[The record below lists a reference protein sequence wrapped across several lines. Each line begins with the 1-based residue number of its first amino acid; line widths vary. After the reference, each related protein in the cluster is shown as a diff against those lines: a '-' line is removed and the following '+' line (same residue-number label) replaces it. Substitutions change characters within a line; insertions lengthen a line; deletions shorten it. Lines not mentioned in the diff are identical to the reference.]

1 MSTILI
7 VEDDRTSLR
16 VLSEILSTAGYATR
30 HAESGAGAIQDV
42 GAALPNLIL
51 LDIGLPDIDGIAVC
65 RALRAQDSTKHVPV
79 IFLSGASERQQRLS
93 ALEAGAVDFIPKPYD
108 RSELLVRVKT
118 HLTLAQLQ
126 AEAKEQ
132 RHHLERTNR
141 QLQSEIAGRE
151 QIALSLKQSEERLN
165 LALEAA
171 QMGTWEIDIPTGQIW
186 RSKLHDSLFGYTSN
200 LPAWSQEKFL
210 EHVIPE
216 DRHRLTANILNSFS
230 LGGRIDVECRIIRA
244 DDRSQ
249 RWLRLQGQVSF
260 DLKNQPVR
268 MLGTIID
275 ITEQKLAEA
284 ELKALEVQANISQ
297 KLESVGRLASGVAH
311 EINTPVQFISDN
323 IQFLREA
330 VTSLSEIVVSY
341 RELNQAAGNKKN
353 TADALEQIRNL
364 EEKCEVDYLLSE
376 IPKTFEETLGGLQRV
391 TKIVRSL
398 KEFAHPNQ
406 TARQPADI
414 NRAIETTIAVSR
426 HEWKHVAEIVT
437 DFDANLPP
445 VPVVLDEFNQVILNL
460 VVNAAHAIS
469 EALEIRGE
477 AKGQIT
483 IQTKQAGDNALIS
496 IRDNGSGIPESA
508 RSLIFDPFFTTKG
521 VGKGTGQG
529 LTIARS
535 IIVKN
540 HGGQISFTTAEGVG
554 TTFVIRIPLTSSP
567 P

>member
-1 MSTILI
+1 MAL
-7 VEDDRTSLR
+7 EDTC
-16 VLSEILSTAGYATR
+16 VL
-30 HAESGAGAIQDV
+30 
-42 GAALPNLIL
+42 LPDLIL
-51 LDIGLPDIDGIAVC
+51 LDIGLPDIDGIDVC
-65 RALRAQDSTKHVPV
+65 RTLRARDTTKHVPV
-79 IFLSGASERQQRLS
+79 IFLSGSSERERRLS
-93 ALEAGAVDFIPKPYD
+93 ALEAGAVDFIAKPYD

-118 HLTLAQLQ
+118 HLTLARLQ

-132 RHHLERTNR
+132 QQHLELANR
-141 QLQSEIAGRE
+141 QLQVEIAKRE
-151 QIALSLKQSEERLN
+151 QIAVSLKQSEERLN

-171 QMGTWEIDIPTGQIW
+171 HMGTWEVEIATGQVW

-200 LPAWSQEKFL
+200 LPEWSQEKFL

-216 DRHRLTANILNSFS
+216 DRPRLTANIQNSFS
-230 LGGRIDVECRIIRA
+230 LGGRIDVQCRITRV
-244 DDRSQ
+244 DDHSQ

-260 DLKNQPVR
+260 GESYQPVR
-268 MLGTIID
+268 MLGTIVD

-284 ELKALEVQANISQ
+284 ELQALEVQANISQ

-323 IQFLREA
+323 ILFLREA

-341 RELNQAAGNKKN
+341 RELNQAGGDKENI
-353 TADALEQIRNL
+353 ADGLEQIRTL
-364 EEKCEVDYLLSE
+364 EEKCEADYLLSE
-376 IPKTFEETLGGLQRV
+376 IPKTFDETLGGLQRV

-406 TARQPADI
+406 TAKQPTDI

-426 HEWKHVAEIVT
+426 HEWKNVAEIVT
-437 DFDANLPP
+437 DFDPKLPL

-460 VVNAAHAIS
+460 VVNAAHAIG
-469 EALEIRGE
+469 EALEMRGE

-483 IQTKQAGDNALIS
+483 IQTQQAGDSVLIS

-540 HGGQISFTTAEGVG
+540 HGGQISFTTKEGAG
-554 TTFVIRIPLTSSP
+554 TTFVIKIPLGSSSQ
-567 P
+567 